1 MDESMTAWCKA
12 RGCVRDSWDA
22 MTVDAVARGYA
33 ALAELGRAPVPV
45 ARASDW
51 ARSSGAAAV
60 AELAGVA
67 RRGSDPQRRKGH
79 RVCCARPPEKREE
92 RRDLYEPLMPL
103 IWFLE
108 SMERT
113 PGDALRGHGDVMLD
127 PYPDIRAQIARWYDG
142 ATVAS

>member
-1 MDESMTAWCKA
+1 MTAWCKA
-12 RGCVRDSWDA
+12 RGCVREYWDT

-45 ARASDW
+45 ARASGW
-51 ARSSGAAAV
+51 AQSSGATAV
-60 AELAGVA
+60 AGLASAA
-67 RRGSDPQRRKGH
+67 RSGPDLQQSHGKRA
-79 RVCCARPPEKREE
+79 CCARPTGTRGAHRNP
-92 RRDLYEPLMPL
+92 YESLMPL

-127 PYPDIRAQIARWYDG
+127 PYPDIRVQIARWYDS